1 MDFNLNADQL
11 FIKDTIRR
19 FMQRECPREKAH
31 EMDEKG
37 IFPAELLEK
46 IARSGFCGLSVP
58 EDYEGGA
65 LPGGADPTA
74 GQGLLNAALIVEE
87 IATLSPTL
95 AGLYGS
101 IAFFGGHLVS
111 RFGSAAQCRRL
122 LPAVARG
129 ELVISLG
136 LQDDLV
142 QDRLIHQF
150 EGGAFSLNG
159 CLPYV
164 PMVQYAGYL
173 LAQTQSHSDPARALI
188 FFIPTGHPGVH
199 IEALD
204 TVGQHG
210 AGAGQVCFSQ
220 VKLSAEEVLGGPPD
234 LSKDGTDN
242 LEYIQAVSHLVCAA
256 LGLGLSQ
263 GAFAYTAQYASERA
277 QFGQP
282 ILQFEAI
289 QEMLVDQALGLQA
302 ARWLVYHACWL
313 ADQGKPFALE
323 AALACLQ
330 AENLARQA
338 GMQSVQILGGYGYMA
353 EYDAQRYLRD
363 ALHLLFAGESVE
375 LLKNRIGKH
384 MWSPA

>member
-1 MDFNLNADQL
+1 MDFNLNTDQL

-37 IFPAELLEK
+37 IFPADLLEK

-65 LPGGADPTA
+65 LASGEDPEA
-74 GQGLLNAALIVEE
+74 GQGLLSAALIVEE

-111 RFGSAAQCRRL
+111 RFGSTTQCKRL
-122 LPAVARG
+122 LPAITRG

-142 QDRLIHQF
+142 QDRLIYQI
-150 EGGAFSLNG
+150 EEGAFSLNG

-164 PMVQYAGYL
+164 PLVQYAGFL
-173 LAQTQSHSDPARALI
+173 LAQTQSHSDPSRALI
-188 FFIPTGHPGVH
+188 FFIPTNHPGVR

-210 AGAGQVCFSQ
+210 AGAGRVCFSQ
-220 VKLSAEEVLGGPPD
+220 VKVSAEQILGGPPD
-234 LSKDGTDN
+234 FSKDGTNN

-282 ILQFEAI
+282 ILRFEAI
-289 QEMLVDQALGLQA
+289 QEMLVSQALGLQA

-313 ADQGKPFALE
+313 ADQGEPFALE

-330 AENLARQA
+330 VENLARQA
-338 GMQSVQILGGYGYMA
+338 GMQSVQILGGYGYTV

-363 ALHLLFAGESVE
+363 ALHLPFAGESVE
-375 LLKNRIGKH
+375 LLKNRIGKQ
-384 MWSPA
+384 MWSLA